1 MEQTVGLF
9 LQSLLLILGIAGC
22 LMYRSR
28 SRDLKRSL
36 DTLRSAVDQLGQL
49 EHERHRENRMDT
61 KQEIRDFR
69 EELMQVVNHFNE
81 AIVKRIYE
89 NNQIQLRQLDSFSK
103 QLSQLTMLNENKAD
117 MLRETMERQLRELR
131 QENENKLDEMRR
143 TVDEKLSNTL
153 EKRLGESFRLVSD
166 KLEQVHKGLGEMQ
179 TLASGVGDL
188 KKVLSNVKVRGIWG
202 EIQLETLLD
211 QILTPDQYEKNVA
224 TIPGRKERVEFAIK
238 LPGRDAPVYLPIDAK
253 FPQEDYQRLLQAQ
266 EDANAADAESA
277 GKALESRIKAEAK
290 DISTKYISVPH
301 TTEFAILFLPI
312 EGLYA
317 EVLRRPGLY
326 EFLLQQYHVIL
337 AGPTT
342 FAALLNSLQ
351 MGFRTLAIEQRSA
364 EVWAVLGAVKTEFSR
379 FGEMLDRTHK
389 KLQEASNSIDTAAR
403 KSRTIER
410 RLREVESLPEE
421 ESKKLLS

>member
-36 DTLRSAVDQLGQL
+36 DALRSAVDQLGQL
-49 EHERHRENRMDT
+49 EHERHRENRMDS

-69 EELMQVVNHFNE
+69 EELLQVVNHFNE

-117 MLRETMERQLRELR
+117 MLRETMDRQLRELR

-211 QILTPDQYEKNVA
+211 QILTPEQYDKNVV

-277 GKALESRIKAEAK
+277 GKALENRIKAEAK

-301 TTEFAILFLPI
+301 TTEFAILFLPV

-410 RLREVESLPEE
+410 RLRDVESLPEE